1 MAIVNFRTDEVTQQ
15 ALDEL
20 TADGATVS
28 AAIRQ
33 ALLDAARQR
42 RRDLMRR
49 ESTALKNDPA
59 DLAESRA
66 VLRDMDNLRAW

>member
-1 MAIVNFRTDEVTQQ
+1 MAIVNFRTDELTQR

-28 AAIRQ
+28 SAIRR
-33 ALLDAARQR
+33 ALLNAARQR

-49 ESTALKNDPA
+49 ESTVLMSDPA
-59 DLAESRA
+59 DLAESRT
-66 VLRDMDNLRAW
+66 VLRDMDDLRAW

>member
-1 MAIVNFRTDEVTQQ
+1 MAIVNFRTDELTQQ

-49 ESTALKNDPA
+49 ESTALMNDPS
-59 DLAESRA
+59 DVAESRA
-66 VLRDMDNLRAW
+66 VLRDMDDLRAW

>member
-1 MAIVNFRTDEVTQQ
+1 MAIVNFRIDENTQQ

-20 TADGATVS
+20 TADGVTVS

-33 ALLDAARQR
+33 ALLDAARQK

-49 ESTALKNDPA
+49 ESTALMNDAA

-66 VLRDMDNLRAW
+66 VHRDMDGLRAW

>member
-1 MAIVNFRTDEVTQQ
+1 MPIVNFRTDDLTQQ
-15 ALDEL
+15 ALEEL

-28 AAIRQ
+28 AVIRQ

-49 ESTALKNDPA
+49 ESTTLLNDPT
-59 DLAESRA
+59 DLVESRA
-66 VLRDMDNLRAW
+66 VLRDVDDLRAW

>member
-20 TADGATVS
+20 TAEGSTVS
-28 AAIRQ
+28 AAIRK
-33 ALLDAARQR
+33 ALLDAARQKR
-42 RRDLMRR
+42 RNFMRR
-49 ESTALKNDPA
+49 ESTALLNDAA

-66 VLRDMDNLRAW
+66 ALRDMDDLRAW